1 MTQKGR
7 GSEAAIWPL
16 GKRRERRYLADMSRH
31 PALLPLKAVA
41 LAAATFAL
49 AALAGLGFAGWVSQ
63 GGGIF
68 MALIE
73 SGLAWCM

>member
-1 MTQKGR
+1 
-7 GSEAAIWPL
+7 
-16 GKRRERRYLADMSRH
+16 MSRH
-31 PALLPLKAVA
+31 PALLPVKAVA

-49 AALAGLGFAGWVSQ
+49 AALVGLGFAGWVSQ

>member
-1 MTQKGR
+1 MG
-7 GSEAAIWPL
+7 
-16 GKRRERRYLADMSRH
+16 MSRQA
-31 PALLPLKAVA
+31 ALRPVKAVA

-49 AALAGLGFAGWVSQ
+49 AALVGLSFAGWVSQ